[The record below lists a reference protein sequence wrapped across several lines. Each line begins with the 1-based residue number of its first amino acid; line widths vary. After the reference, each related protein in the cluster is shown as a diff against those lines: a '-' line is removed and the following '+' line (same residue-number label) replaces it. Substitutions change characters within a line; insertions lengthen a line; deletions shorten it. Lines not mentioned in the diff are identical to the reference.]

1 LDGKEEMIRCTLKV
15 TVALVG
21 LWCGA
26 VLAGSSV
33 NLNAPGVLAGIQ
45 KTNPE
50 HYRVITAILEGVQ
63 NLPDEKVSQW
73 VQTNFEGKDV
83 DYSRFLLLSDPPKRR
98 LSFEL
103 ETTHYEALVTLT
115 KVRADMVPAK

>member
-1 LDGKEEMIRCTLKV
+1 MRTLKV

-50 HYRVITAILEGVQ
+50 HYRVLTAILEGVQ
-63 NLPDEKVSQW
+63 NLPDEKVPHW
-73 VQTNFEGKDV
+73 VQTNFEVQDV
-83 DYSRFLLLSDPPKRR
+83 DYSLFLLTSAPPKRQ
-98 LSFEL
+98 LSFTL
-103 ETTHYEALVTLT
+103 EKTHYEAIVTLT
-115 KVRADMVPAK
+115 KVRAEMVPAK

>member
-1 LDGKEEMIRCTLKV
+1 MRTLKV

-26 VLAGSSV
+26 VLARSSV
-33 NLNAPGVLAGIQ
+33 NLTAPGVLAGIQ

-50 HYRVITAILEGVQ
+50 HYRVLTAILEGVQ
-63 NLPDEKVSQW
+63 TLPDEQVPQW

-83 DYSRFLLLSDPPKRR
+83 NYSRFLLLSDPPKRR

-103 ETTHYEALVTLT
+103 DKTHYEALVTLT
-115 KVRADMVPAK
+115 KVRADMVPAQ